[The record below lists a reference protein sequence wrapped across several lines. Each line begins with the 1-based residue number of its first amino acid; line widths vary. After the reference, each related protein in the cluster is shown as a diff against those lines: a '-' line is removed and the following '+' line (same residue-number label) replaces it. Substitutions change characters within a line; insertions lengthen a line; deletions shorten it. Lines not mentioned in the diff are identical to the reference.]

1 VIIPIDGWNLVAE
14 NALRFALLLSDDV
27 TAVHVSSDNDYM
39 ERMMDIWA
47 KKVEKP
53 GAAANSAIPHLI
65 VIYSPHR
72 RIYKH
77 ILDFVDK
84 VEKEK
89 PDRIVG
95 RDSRIGGTSP
105 V

>member
-14 NALRFALLLSDDV
+14 NALRFDLLLSDDV
-27 TAVHVSSDNDYM
+27 TAVHVSADNDDM
-39 ERMMDIWA
+39 LRMMDLWA

-53 GAAANSAIPHLI
+53 AEAANSAIPHLV
-65 VIYSPHR
+65 VIYSPYR

-84 VEKEK
+84 VEKESLT
-89 PDRIVG
+89 G
-95 RDSRIGGTSP
+95 
-105 V
+105 